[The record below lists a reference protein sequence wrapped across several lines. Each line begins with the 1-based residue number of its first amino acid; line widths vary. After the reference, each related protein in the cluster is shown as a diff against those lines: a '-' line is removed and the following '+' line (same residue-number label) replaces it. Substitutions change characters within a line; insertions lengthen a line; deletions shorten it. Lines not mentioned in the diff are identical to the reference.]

1 MKGMKRAIVYEVSKE
16 TLDSFKIDSGEL
28 NLIYEVFG
36 LKTRLNI
43 IEYNKSDIFYI
54 HLNIDGSQATDAFI
68 SPVKRFDYELV
79 EMRTEDTITSH
90 ESKIIEKEE
99 IEMISKLA
107 GFRIEDVTLK
117 DEIKGIALRV
127 AVESIVNSGALGPDA
142 RIEKEDGKAYLVK
155 GGDVEELTGEGFKEK
170 ASKFLIGKTLEE
182 IEAISNNMKRKD
194 HIMVKLIEGLD
205 LIQGVTLKKESTGLL
220 G

>member
-1 MKGMKRAIVYEVSKE
+1 MRRAIVHEVSKE
-16 TLDSFKIDSGEL
+16 QLSE
-28 NLIYEVFG
+28 YEVDETDVNSIFEIYG
-36 LKTRLNI
+36 IRTMLSYAEY
-43 IEYNKSDIFYI
+43 IENDIFYI
-54 HLNIDGSQATDAFI
+54 HVNLDDNKAKNIFI
-68 SPVKRFDYELV
+68 SPTKRFDYELA
-79 EMRTEDTITSH
+79 ELRDEKSITSH
-90 ESKIIEKEE
+90 KSEIIEKEE

-107 GFRIEDVTLK
+107 GFKIEEVLLK

-170 ASKFLIGKTLEE
+170 ANKFLIGKTLEE

-205 LIQGVTLKKESTGLL
+205 LIQGVKLKKESTGLL